1 MIHHDFDWLGYF
13 WDRVK
18 QTTAQPR
25 VFHGRLQWL
34 LGCSILTSTPIIII
48 IIIIISSSSSSSIFR
63 QRLTC
68 SFFWSNPLGSFIC
81 WSYMI
86 LYHILKSIISITFR
100 NRSSFDPQPGLV
112 GSRQQPAPGSPGRTA
127 AAALAALRRST
138 PRCAARCRGAAD
150 AGGDLA
156 LGTSAWGCA
165 RNCPGKRGKTWENIL
180 KSMKFRCFSL
190 QTWEKTWVTWCR
202 FQGVG
207 WMIER
212 HILDNRWQ

>member
-1 MIHHDFDWLGYF
+1 MD
-13 WDRVK
+13 VSN
-18 QTTAQPR
+18 
-25 VFHGRLQWL
+25 
-34 LGCSILTSTPIIII
+34 GCSVAQFWPLHP
-48 IIIIISSSSSSSIFR
+48 SSSSSSSSAAAAASSGSAW
-63 QRLTC
+63 QC

-138 PRCAARCRGAAD
+138 PRCAARCRGA
-150 AGGDLA
+150 GRRRRRPGVGDVG
-156 LGTSAWGCA
+156 LGMCQELSWKT
-165 RNCPGKRGKTWENIL
+165 GKTWENIL